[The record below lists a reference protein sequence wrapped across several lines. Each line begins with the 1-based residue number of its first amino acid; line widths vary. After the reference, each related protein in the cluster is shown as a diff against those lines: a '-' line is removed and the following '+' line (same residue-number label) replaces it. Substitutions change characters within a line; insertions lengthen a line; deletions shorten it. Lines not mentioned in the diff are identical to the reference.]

1 VGETKL
7 AGSLWMLMLS
17 YINAEEARRIGRKK
31 EGLREKRGD
40 KTKSF
45 NLYSWICLQWAVL
58 RAGPCVL
65 GQFLVT
71 NFQYMQIP
79 TTVI

>member
-1 VGETKL
+1 
-7 AGSLWMLMLS
+7 MLMLS
-17 YINAEEARRIGRKK
+17 YIKAEEARRIGR
-31 EGLREKRGD
+31 ERRLREKRGD

-71 NFQYMQIP
+71 NFQYIP